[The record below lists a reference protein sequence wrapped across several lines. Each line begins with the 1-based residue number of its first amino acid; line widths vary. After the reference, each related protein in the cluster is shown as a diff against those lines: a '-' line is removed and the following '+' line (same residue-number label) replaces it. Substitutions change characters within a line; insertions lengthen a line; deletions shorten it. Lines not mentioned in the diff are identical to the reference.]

1 MANSRGIRGEIKPL
15 VVSVQTSKTETHG
28 KICSAISKSVEEAK
42 TRKVSLA
49 EWKEEKKKEKKFVLP
64 GRESNP
70 GLPRDRRRY
79 LPLYYRGMHM

>member
-42 TRKVSLA
+42 TRKVSQA
-49 EWKEEKKKEKKFVLP
+49 EWKEEKKKGKKIRTPRP
-64 GRESNP
+64 GIEP
-70 GLPRDRRRY
+70 GSSA
-79 LPLYYRGMHM
+79 